1 MSEERLRDYK
11 ITNCDRICHPNTMSL
26 NDLNSGYFNQRV
38 VPYQMCNCLLQQVL
52 YDVGKITEDASTG
65 DKVNNNSTLP
75 ELIIQGFDEEQV
87 WTGIQLQNK
96 NKLEKWRWIFC
107 IQNSK
112 LSSYE
117 KLSFSN

>member
-1 MSEERLRDYK
+1 
-11 ITNCDRICHPNTMSL
+11 MSL

>member
-1 MSEERLRDYK
+1 MA
-11 ITNCDRICHPNTMSL
+11 
-26 NDLNSGYFNQRV
+26 V
-38 VPYQMCNCLLQQVL
+38 VPHHYQMCNCLLQQVL

-96 NKLEKWRWIFC
+96 NKLEKWR
-107 IQNSK
+107 
-112 LSSYE
+112 
-117 KLSFSN
+117 